1 MGVKTDNCSHY
12 EIMKFK
18 NCEKKGRLHAEL
30 LARITVA
37 QGSPTSLLAFSYLV
51 FY

>member
-1 MGVKTDNCSHY
+1 MGVKSDNCSHY
-12 EIMKFK
+12 ENMEIK

-30 LARITVA
+30 LACITVA
-37 QGSPTSLLAFSYLV
+37 QMSPTSLLASSYLV

>member
-1 MGVKTDNCSHY
+1 M
-12 EIMKFK
+12 EIK

-30 LARITVA
+30 LARIAMA
-37 QGSPTSLLAFSYLV
+37 QVSPTSLLTFSYLV

>member
-1 MGVKTDNCSHY
+1 M
-12 EIMKFK
+12 EIK

-30 LARITVA
+30 LARVTVVQA
-37 QGSPTSLLAFSYLV
+37 SPTSLLAFSYLE

>member
-1 MGVKTDNCSHY
+1 M
-12 EIMKFK
+12 EIK

-37 QGSPTSLLAFSYLV
+37 LVSPKRLLAFSFLV